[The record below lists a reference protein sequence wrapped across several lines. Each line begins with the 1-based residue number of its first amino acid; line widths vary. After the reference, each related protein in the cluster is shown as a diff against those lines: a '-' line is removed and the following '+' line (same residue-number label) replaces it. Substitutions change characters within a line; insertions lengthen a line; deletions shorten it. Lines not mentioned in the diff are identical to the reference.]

1 MTRTLAELP
10 YKEKDEILDWTCIPA
25 GSCDMNFR
33 PASAHPTGDIR
44 EVVVLLV
51 QVATIAGCFGLALR
65 YLIGPF
71 MTSWISLGLAVGI
84 GTALA
89 LADLW
94 AGPRLWP
101 NPFSQLPRR
110 WPSAVLFG
118 LPLLFWLVAAWLSR
132 PVPVLGPFSLLLMI
146 VIGQISSLFLAAVA
160 RTPRLRT
167 ATRLVAE
174 MLEHWHRYGRDR
186 LYPPWVFQMLREN
199 GTGTEHPCIG
209 ASPIFTRSGPRRRGP
224 C

>member
-51 QVATIAGCFGLALR
+51 QVATIAGFFGLALR

-71 MTSWISLGLAVGI
+71 LTSSTSLGLAVGI
-84 GTALA
+84 GILLA

-94 AGPRLWP
+94 AGSQLWP
-101 NPFSQLPRR
+101 NPFAQLPRR

-118 LPLLFWLVAAWLSR
+118 LPLILWLVAAWLSR
-132 PVPVLGPFSLLLMI
+132 PVPVLGPFSLLMMVI
-146 VIGQISSLFLAAVA
+146 VIGQISSLFLVAVA

-174 MLEHWHRYGRDR
+174 MLEHWQEFPAKGN
-186 LYPPWVFQMLREN
+186 PA
-199 GTGTEHPCIG
+199 TGW
-209 ASPIFTRSGPRRRGP
+209 F
-224 C
+224 

>member
-51 QVATIAGCFGLALR
+51 QVATIAGFFGLALR

-84 GTALA
+84 GTVLA

-94 AGPRLWP
+94 AGSQLWP
-101 NPFSQLPRR
+101 NPFAQLPRR

-118 LPLLFWLVAAWLSR
+118 LPLILWLVAAWLSR
-132 PVPVLGPFSLLLMI
+132 PVPVLGPFSLLMMVI
-146 VIGQISSLFLAAVA
+146 VIGQISSLFLVAVA

-174 MLEHWHRYGRDR
+174 MLEHWQEFPAKGN
-186 LYPPWVFQMLREN
+186 PA
-199 GTGTEHPCIG
+199 TGW
-209 ASPIFTRSGPRRRGP
+209 F
-224 C
+224 